1 MSLRAV
7 GAQDLD
13 LLGRWRN
20 DPEHESV
27 YGDFLPMIR
36 RQNSYHERWEVN
48 GLLSEDEGLLLV
60 CRGEEPVGTV
70 GWHPVH
76 YGPNRGSQALNIG
89 IALAPAARGK
99 GVGSTAQR
107 LTYQWLFLHTT
118 VNRVEASTD
127 VENRAEQKAL
137 EKAGFTREGILR
149 GAQFRRGEWHDLVQY
164 RRLRTDT

>member
-36 RQNSYHERWEVN
+36 RQNSYRERWEVN
-48 GLLSEDEGLLLV
+48 GLLSEDDGLLMV
-60 CRGEEPVGTV
+60 CLEAEPVGTI

-76 YGPNRGSQALNIG
+76 YGPNRGSQALNLG

-99 GVGSTAQR
+99 GVGSAAPR
-107 LTYQWLFLHTT
+107 LACAWLFGHTT
-118 VNRVEASTD
+118 VNRIEASTD
-127 VENRAEQKAL
+127 VTNRPAQRAL

-149 GAQFRRGEWHDLVQY
+149 GAQFRSGEWHDLVQY
-164 RRLRTDT
+164 SRLRHD